1 VSAPS
6 GLPPSRHPHAAWPL
20 LALAVLL
27 AAPLARVPGATRSLR
42 TIVAHLAPASAA
54 AFSFTEEEQR
64 DRDAQHHERAG
75 KRSEGAGLDAAC
87 RSELGKHR
95 TVVIIGE
102 RTSGGGLRTEQSAY
116 GSHFQVLSRG
126 LRNLGVSTYTQ
137 EEIHAQI
144 AQAEVDAYFRNDP
157 DAALGASRKL
167 GADLVLR
174 GTISSRSVFN
184 EFMGLPEVAVTI
196 ALALADGSGHVISES
211 SANADSY
218 SGYDT
223 LGMALRL
230 MNERAPGVLAT
241 LFRDYCRHH
250 PAAGDS

>member
-1 VSAPS
+1 MSS
-6 GLPPSRHPHAAWPL
+6 SRLPQRRRSSAAWPL
-20 LALAVLL
+20 LALAVVLGAPL
-27 AAPLARVPGATRSLR
+27 TSASGAARALRMIAAP
-42 TIVAHLAPASAA
+42 LAPASAA

-64 DRDAQHHERAG
+64 DRDDQHHEHAG
-75 KRSEGAGLDAAC
+75 RRGEGAGLSAAC
-87 RSELGKHR
+87 RAELGKHR

-126 LRNLGVSTYTQ
+126 LRNLGVRTYTQ

-241 LFRDYCRHH
+241 LFGDYCRRH
-250 PAAGDS
+250 PVAGDS

>member
-1 VSAPS
+1 MSS
-6 GLPPSRHPHAAWPL
+6 SRLPQRRRSSAAWPL
-20 LALAVLL
+20 LALAVVLGAPL
-27 AAPLARVPGATRSLR
+27 TSASGAARALRMIAAP
-42 TIVAHLAPASAA
+42 LAPASAA

-64 DRDAQHHERAG
+64 DRDDQHHEPGRRG
-75 KRSEGAGLDAAC
+75 EGAGLSAAC
-87 RSELGKHR
+87 RAELGKHR

-126 LRNLGVSTYTQ
+126 LRNLGLRTYTQ

-241 LFRDYCRHH
+241 LFGDYCRRH
-250 PAAGDS
+250 PVAGDS

>member
-1 VSAPS
+1 MS
-6 GLPPSRHPHAAWPL
+6 GPSRASRRRRLRADWLSVVVLAA
-20 LALAVLL
+20 AL
-27 AAPLARVPGATRSLR
+27 AAPFASTPDAARVMWVIGARM
-42 TIVAHLAPASAA
+42 APASAA

-64 DRDAQHHERAG
+64 DRDSE
-75 KRSEGAGLDAAC
+75 KRRRSQGSGGGLDAAC
-87 RSELGKHR
+87 RAELGRHR
-95 TVVIIGE
+95 TVVVIAE
-102 RTSGGGLRTEQSAY
+102 RTGGGLRTEQSAY

-137 EEIHAQI
+137 EEIRAQI

-157 DAALGASRKL
+157 DAALAASRKL

-196 ALALADGSGHVISES
+196 ALELADGSGHVVAES
-211 SANADSY
+211 GASADSY

-230 MNERAPGVLAT
+230 LNEQASGVLVK

-250 PAAGDS
+250 ASDAP